1 MGDLVIEYQAVMTDS
16 HKRIAIDNG
25 TDDIVSG
32 LPRNLIDNILERMP
46 VRDAARTSILS
57 RNWRYIWSS
66 LPHLVLDKRFFADII
81 RNNPLYAYTFV
92 SIISNILLLH
102 SGPVLKFSLYIPNT
116 HCDWDLHV
124 TQWLLFLSRNGIK
137 ELNLDNRNVK
147 SYKLP
152 SYVFSCPE
160 LTHLKLRNCVFK
172 PPEVFGGFCNLISL
186 HFEKMVFAA
195 NIFGTLVPSVPLLE
209 TLNFS
214 GCTGIEHFNIH
225 SPKLKTFFATDSR
238 DVKSISFQ
246 STPNLTMISIVL
258 GKKAE
263 NPGQGSTINLNKFL
277 YDLPRILKICFDG
290 FFLKLLAAGPVPWV
304 FSIPFNQLKHLV
316 FTKIRFDD
324 LDQMSCVLCL
334 LRSSP
339 NLKKLRMTASA
350 VRENA
355 VEPNP
360 SYLEAPGFIFQ
371 MLNQLRTVKIT
382 SITGLRAELLFIKC
396 ILACS
401 PFLETMHVQYHQIVD
416 AHEGFRISTELM
428 RFSRASPRAEIIYV
442 KS

>member
-1 MGDLVIEYQAVMTDS
+1 MTDS

-102 SGPVLKFSLYIPNT
+102 SGPILKFSLYIPNI

-137 ELNLDNRNVK
+137 ELILDNRNVK

-160 LTHLKLRNCVFK
+160 LAHLKLRNCVFK
-172 PPEVFGGFCNLISL
+172 PPEVFGGFRNLISL
-186 HFEKMVFAA
+186 HFEKMAFSA
-195 NIFGTLVPSVPLLE
+195 NIFGALVPSVPLLE

-225 SPKLKTFFATDSR
+225 SPKLKTFFAADSR

-277 YDLPRILKICFDG
+277 DNLPRILKICFDG
-290 FFLKLLAAGPVPWV
+290 FFLK
-304 FSIPFNQLKHLV
+304 
-316 FTKIRFDD
+316 
-324 LDQMSCVLCL
+324 
-334 LRSSP
+334 
-339 NLKKLRMTASA
+339 ASA
-350 VRENA
+350 VRDNA
-355 VEPNP
+355 VEPDP
-360 SYLEAPGFIFQ
+360 SYLEAPGFMYQ

-396 ILACS
+396 ILTCS

-428 RFSRASPRAEIIYV
+428 RFRRASPRAEIIYV

>member
-1 MGDLVIEYQAVMTDS
+1 MTDS

-57 RNWRYIWSS
+57 RNW
-66 LPHLVLDKRFFADII
+66 
-81 RNNPLYAYTFV
+81 
-92 SIISNILLLH
+92 

>member
-1 MGDLVIEYQAVMTDS
+1 MTDS

-102 SGPVLKFSLYIPNT
+102 SGPILKFSLYIPNI

-137 ELNLDNRNVK
+137 ELILDNRNVK

-172 PPEVFGGFCNLISL
+172 PPEVFGGFRNLISL
-186 HFEKMVFAA
+186 HFEKMAFSA
-195 NIFGTLVPSVPLLE
+195 NIFGALVPSVPLLE

-225 SPKLKTFFATDSR
+225 SPKLKTFFAADSR

-277 YDLPRILKICFDG
+277 DNLPRILKICFDG
-290 FFLKLLAAGPVPWV
+290 FFLKVSICYQFFYLVHRMEICRSCLIFLPFASKLLAAGPVPWV
-304 FSIPFNQLKHLV
+304 LSIPFNQLKHLV
-316 FTKIRFDD
+316 FTKIRFDN

-339 NLKKLRMTASA
+339 NLKKLRMT
-350 VRENA
+350 VR
-355 VEPNP
+355 
-360 SYLEAPGFIFQ
+360 
-371 MLNQLRTVKIT
+371 
-382 SITGLRAELLFIKC
+382 LLKQ
-396 ILACS
+396 
-401 PFLETMHVQYHQIVD
+401 T
-416 AHEGFRISTELM
+416 R
-428 RFSRASPRAEIIYV
+428 
-442 KS
+442 

>member
-1 MGDLVIEYQAVMTDS
+1 MTDS

-57 RNWRYIWSS
+57 RNWRSCLI
-66 LPHLVLDKRFFADII
+66 F
-81 RNNPLYAYTFV
+81 
-92 SIISNILLLH
+92 
-102 SGPVLKFSLYIPNT
+102 
-116 HCDWDLHV
+116 
-124 TQWLLFLSRNGIK
+124 LLFAS
-137 ELNLDNRNVK
+137 
-147 SYKLP
+147 
-152 SYVFSCPE
+152 
-160 LTHLKLRNCVFK
+160 
-172 PPEVFGGFCNLISL
+172 
-186 HFEKMVFAA
+186 
-195 NIFGTLVPSVPLLE
+195 
-209 TLNFS
+209 
-214 GCTGIEHFNIH
+214 
-225 SPKLKTFFATDSR
+225 
-238 DVKSISFQ
+238 
-246 STPNLTMISIVL
+246 
-258 GKKAE
+258 
-263 NPGQGSTINLNKFL
+263 
-277 YDLPRILKICFDG
+277 
-290 FFLKLLAAGPVPWV
+290 KLLAAGPVPWV

-360 SYLEAPGFIFQ
+360 SYLGAPGFIFQ
-371 MLNQLRTVKIT
+371 MLNQLRNVKIT